1 MFNIQSS
8 PHFKP
13 ALTVSQIMQGVL
25 LALLPGIMVMF
36 WLFGWGVL
44 INLILCITL
53 ALIFEAASLKL
64 RNRPI
69 EPYLKDYSAVLTA
82 ALLALALPPLAP
94 FWLLAIGIFFAIIIA
109 KQLYGGLGYNPFNP
123 AMVAYAILIISF
135 PTEMTTYWQS
145 PSVLH
150 EQLNTQS
157 LGLLASLQ
165 FQLFGQLPEGLT
177 FDSLTAATPLDTVK
191 TLLGSG
197 SSTISEIKAQGITF
211 GVLAGKGVEWVNLA
225 FLAGGLWMIYKRYIN
240 WHIPVSMLATLFFMS
255 LVFGYVVDSDS
266 HVSPMFQLFSG
277 ATMLGAFFIATDPIT
292 AATTIKGRLIF
303 GAGIGFFIYVIRAWG
318 GYPDAIAFAV
328 LIMNMVV
335 PLLDYYTQPR
345 VYGHSKNEQSQ
356 GEQLKDEQ
364 V

>member
-1 MFNIQSS
+1 MPMFNIQSS

-25 LALLPGIMVMF
+25 LALIPGIIVML

-44 INLILCITL
+44 INIVLCVIL
-53 ALIFEAASLKL
+53 ALIFEAATLKM
-64 RNRPI
+64 RGRPI
-69 EPYLKDYSAVLTA
+69 LPYLKDYSAVLTA
-82 ALLALALPPLAP
+82 VLLALALPPLAP
-94 FWLLAIGIFFAIIIA
+94 FWLLSLGVFFAIIIA

-145 PSVLH
+145 PSILH
-150 EQLNTQS
+150 DSLGTQS
-157 LGLLASLQ
+157 LGLLANLQ
-165 FQLFGQLPEGLT
+165 FQLFGTLPDGLSI
-177 FDSLTAATPLDTVK
+177 DSLTAATPLDTVK

-197 SSTISEIKAQGITF
+197 SSSISEITAQGNTF
-211 GVLAGKGVEWVNLA
+211 GWIAGKGIEWVNLA
-225 FLAGGLWMIYKRYIN
+225 FLVGGVWMIYKRYIN
-240 WHIPVSMLATLFFMS
+240 WHIPVSLLGTLFFMS
-255 LVFGYVVDSDS
+255 LFFGYVVDPDS
-266 HVSPMFQLFSG
+266 HATPFFHLFSG

-292 AATTIKGRLIF
+292 ASTTIKGRLIF

-345 VYGHSKNEQSQ
+345 VYGHQKGTDSDK
-356 GEQLKDEQ
+356 QLEDK